1 MTRPTAHHAST
12 LASLP
17 PRQRT
22 VLESQL
28 QSGEKVVAV
37 VATDLD
43 HRLRFAVEWLVLTNQ
58 RLLTARTAESI
69 GTSLSEA
76 GGGSGNEWQSWP
88 LTPDL
93 TIRTSESGGVGLLEL
108 AGAKQRLAIWRYT
121 TDRVAALHP
130 FAQQVRQ
137 ALPRSAASGNAVG
150 LGTSICPNCGAVVGA
165 DGICAS
171 CSPTLQPPPRQALY
185 RLARFAR
192 PRARLIALGAVL
204 LLASTAA
211 GLVPPYIVGPFY
223 DEVLDPLDA
232 KQTVPMSLVAWYL
245 GWLTGAAVLAWWL
258 GWARNY
264 VLYLASERISADLR
278 LETYAHLQKL
288 SLEFFGGQR
297 TGDLISRVSS
307 DTDRICSFLSADALD
322 FITDSLLIL
331 CTAAILVWINP
342 TLALVT
348 LAPLA
353 PIAWLVQRLRGRLRH
368 GFARGTTA
376 WGDMVSVLADTIPG
390 IRVVKAFAQES
401 REVERF
407 ASSNQHVLDANNRVN
422 RLWSFFGPLVTFLTE
437 CGSLVIWACGVWLI
451 LRGEVNVAVLLQFVA
466 YIGRFYTRLESMSRI
481 LASVQRAGAAAH
493 RIFEILDRSP
503 SVPEPV
509 DPIAPGRVRGDIKLA
524 GVRFKYGKRE
534 VIHGIDLEIR
544 AGEMIGLVGASGAGK
559 STLVN
564 LVCRFYDVGQGAIL
578 VDGVDIRRFPVE
590 QYRRNIGMVLQEP
603 FLFYGTIA
611 ENIAY
616 GRPDATR
623 EEIVAAA
630 RAAHAH
636 EFILRLADGYDS
648 LVGERGQALSGG
660 ERQRISIARALLTD
674 PRILILDEATSA
686 VDTQTEREIQGAL
699 DTLVQGRTTIAI
711 AHRLST
717 LRKADRI
724 AVVEAGKIVEIGPHE
739 QLLAREGAYFRLHQA
754 QMKLAQQIG
763 IG

>member
-1 MTRPTAHHAST
+1 
-12 LASLP
+12 
-17 PRQRT
+17 
-22 VLESQL
+22 
-28 QSGEKVVAV
+28 VAV

-58 RLLTARTAESI
+58 RLLTARTSESI
-69 GTSLSEA
+69 GATFSD
-76 GGGSGNEWQSWP
+76 GGGESGNEWQSWP
-88 LTPDL
+88 LTSDL

-108 AGAKQRLAIWRYT
+108 ADAKQRLAIWRYT
-121 TDRVAALHP
+121 TDRVVALHP

-137 ALPRSAASGNAVG
+137 SLPRSAASGIAVG

-192 PRARLIALGAVL
+192 PRAGLIALGAVL

-223 DEVLDPLDA
+223 DQVLDPLDA

-245 GWLTGAAVLAWWL
+245 GWLTGAAVLAWLL

-348 LAPLA
+348 LAPLV